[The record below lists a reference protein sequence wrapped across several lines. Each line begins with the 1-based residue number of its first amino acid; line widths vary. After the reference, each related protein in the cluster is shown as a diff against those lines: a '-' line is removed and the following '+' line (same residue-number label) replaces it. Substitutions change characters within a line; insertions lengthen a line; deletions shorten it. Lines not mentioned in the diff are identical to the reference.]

1 MGSLFRV
8 CGLTLCGMPTP
19 TTIEDKVKVMPASGD
34 MPDDICVE
42 SLNNAQLQK
51 MIEQGIRLSS
61 YL

>member
-1 MGSLFRV
+1 M